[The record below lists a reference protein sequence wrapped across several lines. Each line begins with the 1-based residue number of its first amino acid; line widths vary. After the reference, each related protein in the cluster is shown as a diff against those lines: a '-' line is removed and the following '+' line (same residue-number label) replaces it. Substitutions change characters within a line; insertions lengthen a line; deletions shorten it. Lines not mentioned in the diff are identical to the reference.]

1 MRSAAFKIAAIYI
14 VVALAWIALSDKLLE
29 VVHINADPQNMMY
42 LNIAKGSFYVLFTG
56 YMLYQLIKKYNSRLA
71 ASERQYRSYF
81 ENNPS
86 PMWIYRQDTLQ
97 FTDVNDAAVT
107 HYGYTRE
114 EFKQMLITDIRP
126 PQYSGQISRLI
137 KALPEGYNDV
147 GTWIHRKKNGD
158 LIDVQ
163 INLQHI
169 KNDGKNKIMV
179 LAKDVTELRRLEA
192 EKNDYLLRL
201 EDMLNSI
208 SDAFFTLDKNWKIC
222 MANVMFEKITGLK
235 KNDINGRNFIDVWP
249 NGEKSPF
256 YYHFN
261 KALTEK
267 VTVKFDEYSSNLKK
281 WLSMSCYPTREG
293 LAVYFT
299 DITESKEKDLKL
311 QLALE
316 RYNQAAVA
324 SQDMLYEF
332 DLQSN
337 KVSYS
342 ESRGYFANIEIDITL
357 DAAQA
362 WLSLVHAD
370 DIEQLTSTME
380 NALKAGAKKYEC
392 EYRVNCGKANYRWV
406 SDKASII
413 YNEQQQPVR
422 SIGSIRDIND
432 LKQQE
437 ESLKHQNNI
446 LRDIAWIESHE
457 IRRPLASILGLVELA
472 NNCKTEQELTQ
483 ILSFLKFSGDELDQM
498 IRKITGRIEDVCKD
512 I

>member
-1 MRSAAFKIAAIYI
+1 MKSAAFKIAAIYI
-14 VVALAWIALSDKLLE
+14 IVALAWIALSDKLLE
-29 VVHINADPQNMMY
+29 ALRISVNPQNMVY
-42 LNIAKGSFYVLFTG
+42 LNIAKGSFYVLLTG
-56 YMLYQLIKKYNSRLA
+56 IMLYKLINKFNSRLI

-97 FTDVNDAAVT
+97 FTDVNDAAVN
-107 HYGYTRE
+107 HYGYTQE
-114 EFKQMLITDIRP
+114 EFKQMRILDIRP
-126 PQYSGQISRLI
+126 QHYKNQLANIV
-137 KALPEGYNDV
+137 KTLPEGYNDV
-147 GTWIHRKKNGD
+147 GTWVHRKKNGD

-169 KNDGKNKIMV
+169 KNDGKNKVMV

-222 MANVMFEKITGLK
+222 MANIMFEKITGLK
-235 KNDINGRNFIDVWP
+235 KDDINGQNFLDVWP
-249 NGEKSPF
+249 NGQDSPF
-256 YYHFN
+256 YHHFN
-261 KALTEK
+261 KALSKK
-267 VTVKFDEYSSNLKK
+267 VTVKFDEYSTNLKK

-299 DITESKEKDLKL
+299 DITENKEKDLRL

-316 RYNQAAVA
+316 RYNHAAAA

-332 DLQSN
+332 DLLNN

-342 ESRGYFANIEIDITL
+342 ETRGYFAEIEIDNTIN
-357 DAAQA
+357 AAQA

-370 DIEQLTSTME
+370 DVMRLTTTME
-380 NALKAGAKKYEC
+380 NALKAGVNKYAC
-392 EYRVNCGKANYRWV
+392 EYRVNFGNANYRWV

-413 YNEQQQPVR
+413 YNDKQPVR
-422 SIGSIRDIND
+422 AIGSIRDIND

-457 IRRPLASILGLVELA
+457 IRRPLATILGLVELA

-483 ILSFLKFSGDELDQM
+483 VLSFLKFSADELDQM
-498 IRKITGRIEDVCKD
+498 IRKISGKIDEVCEDS
-512 I
+512 